1 MKRIIPIILIAI
13 IWLSSCRDRNNN
25 ISPTGSNPNFFTF
38 NGQIG
43 TNDHS
48 TIVSYDNNL
57 LICGNSGD
65 SILVLKISKSGD
77 EIWRNV
83 FLAENFNKARSITEV
98 PGGDIF
104 VCGSTYRNHGSQN
117 TRSDILLCRLKA
129 NGDTVFT
136 KTYGGIEDDY
146 GYQIISSTNGH
157 LVVSCATNSFG
168 AQSFTDIYLLK
179 LNQEGDTIWTKR
191 YADEDQERPYSLLE
205 ALDGGFL
212 VTGTNEDSSSD
223 RGLYLLRVGPDGEK
237 LWDKTIGLGEW
248 KWGFSTIEIAGG
260 GFLTCGRYTYGGRGQ
275 VLVIKTDSQGNEIW
289 EKEFGDENLS
299 EEGTSVKQNMD
310 GTFTITGISYNINTL
325 QDDIILLKIDQS
337 GNQLWIKYFGGPEKD
352 WGLNLIKDVN
362 DENIITGDYDQNIFM
377 TRTDKDGNFK

>member
-1 MKRIIPIILIAI
+1 MKKKLPIILIAI
-13 IWLSSCRDRNNN
+13 LWLSSCRDRSDD
-25 ISPTGSNPNFFTF
+25 IIPTESNPNFFTF

-104 VCGSTYRNHGSQN
+104 VCGSTYSNHEGYN
-117 TRSDILLCRLKA
+117 ILLCRLKA

-146 GYQIISSTNGH
+146 GYQIISSSDGH
-157 LVVSCATNSFG
+157 LVLSCATNSYG
-168 AQSFTDIYLLK
+168 AQSFPDIYLMK
-179 LNQEGDTIWTKR
+179 LNQEGNTLWAKR
-191 YADEDQERPYSLLE
+191 YDDPDQERSYSLLE
-205 ALDGGFL
+205 TSDGGFL
-212 VTGTNEDSSSD
+212 VTGTNEDNSSY
-223 RGLYLLRVGPDGEK
+223 RGLYLLRVSPEGEK

-248 KWGFSTIEIAGG
+248 KWGFSTIELSGG
-260 GFLTCGRYTYGGRGQ
+260 DFMTCGRYTYGGRGQ

-299 EEGTSVKQNMD
+299 EEGRSVKQNND
-310 GTFTITGISYNINTL
+310 GTFMITGSSYDINTM
-325 QDDIILLKIDQS
+325 QDDIILLKIDQA
-337 GNQLWIKYFGGPEKD
+337 GNQMWIKYFGGPEKD
-352 WGLNLIKDVN
+352 WGMNLIKDAN
-362 DENIITGDYDQNIFM
+362 DDNIITGDYSENIFM
-377 TRTDKDGNFK
+377 ARTDKDGNFK